1 MAKNLEVNHD
11 PIILVFGDSIS
22 SAHGMS
28 DEQGWVS
35 LLNQKLRENN
45 KDYRLINTSV
55 SGETTTGGL
64 ARLPRILQTYKPSIV
79 ILELGGNDG
88 LRGYPV
94 SQIRENLQKM
104 IELCRRENIEVL
116 LVGMVLPYNYGIRYR
131 NAFENAFS
139 ELAESNDIQFLPF
152 LLDGASTSINLI
164 QEDRIH
170 PRPEAQTIIL
180 DQIWQH
186 LADLLL

>member
-1 MAKNLEVNHD
+1 LAKNLEVNHD
-11 PIILVFGDSIS
+11 PIILVFGDSVS
-22 SAHGMS
+22 SAHGMP
-28 DEQGWVS
+28 DDQGWVS
-35 LLNQKLRENN
+35 LLNQKLIENN
-45 KDYRLINTSV
+45 NDYRLINTSV

-64 ARLPRILQTYKPSIV
+64 ARLPQILQTYKPSIV

-104 IELCRRENIEVL
+104 IELCKRENIEVL
-116 LVGMVLPYNYGIRYR
+116 LIGMVLPYNYGIRYR
-131 NAFENAFS
+131 TAFENAFS
-139 ELAESNDIQFLPF
+139 ELAESNDVQFLPF
-152 LLDGASTSINLI
+152 LLDGASTPIDLI

-170 PRPEAQTIIL
+170 PRPEAQPIIL

-186 LADLLL
+186 LANLLM

>member
-1 MAKNLEVNHD
+1 MWRPSACTMPSKSLISLSLFLLSLTTTSPAWILAKNLEVNHD

-104 IELCRRENIEVL
+104 IELCRRKNIEVL
-116 LVGMVLPYNYGIRYR
+116 LVGMVLPL
-131 NAFENAFS
+131 S
-139 ELAESNDIQFLPF
+139 L
-152 LLDGASTSINLI
+152 INI
-164 QEDRIH
+164 
-170 PRPEAQTIIL
+170 
-180 DQIWQH
+180 
-186 LADLLL
+186 